1 MTVIFGEMPEWLN
14 EAILNPAPKIGGVA
28 ERLKASRSKRDIPNG
43 IVGSNPTSSATD
55 KWEVRDEK

>member
-28 ERLKASRSKRDIPNG
+28 ERLKALLSKSSIPNG
-43 IVGSNPTSSATD
+43 IVGSNPTSSALRVVD
-55 KWEVRDEK
+55 QQNL

>member
-1 MTVIFGEMPEWLN
+1 MPEWLN

-28 ERLKASRSKRDIPNG
+28 ERLKALLSKSSIPNG

-55 KWEVRDEK
+55 KWEVRAEK